1 MSHDQMLIAF
11 LAGDLD
17 PAAARRFD
25 EHLLGCEDCWQA
37 VREDQ
42 AGQVAAELLRQP
54 APPGLADRVR
64 LAVEVAAAAQPQPR
78 QNRRRWPRW
87 RVLAGAG
94 ALAAGLAAAVL
105 AVVLP
110 GGRAQEPAAV
120 AAVVRYAQAMPH
132 PGSGRP
138 TVPVEVGH
146 AVTVTAGGQAPR
158 G

>member
-78 QNRRRWPRW
+78 QNRRRWPPW
-87 RVLAGAG
+87 RVLAGGRGG
-94 ALAAGLAAAVL
+94 AARRAAPV
-105 AVVLP
+105 
-110 GGRAQEPAAV
+110 GGAR
-120 AAVVRYAQAMPH
+120 
-132 PGSGRP
+132 
-138 TVPVEVGH
+138 
-146 AVTVTAGGQAPR
+146 
-158 G
+158 